1 MVIIRAIEMVMG
13 AVLILLSAVMFKWW
27 LEADE
32 SILRLVQI
40 ALYGIIGIMIIL
52 DNWRGENER
61 IKIIVAA

>member
-1 MVIIRAIEMVMG
+1 MG
-13 AVLILLSAVMFKWW
+13 VVILLMAAVMFRWW

-52 DNWRGENER
+52 DNWR
-61 IKIIVAA
+61 